1 MDAYV
6 EKKVIERVA
15 EGDETAFRALFNE
28 HRGAI
33 YKTAVRLTESPA
45 AAEDVLQ
52 EVFLII
58 WLKRE
63 DLPAILNFRAYLQTI
78 ARNHIIRSFKRLS
91 QQRHASATLSVIRGE
106 LHQDTEDRVQEREF
120 DRILQ
125 SAVATLSPRQAA
137 VYSLIREKGFSRE
150 QAAAH
155 LDVYPETV
163 KSHMEVA
170 MKKIRAYCLARL
182 TLCLIFFFS

>member
-6 EKKVIERVA
+6 ERKIIDRVA
-15 EGDETAFRALFNE
+15 EGDETAFRELFNE

-33 YKTAVRLTESPA
+33 YKTAFRLTESAA

-52 EVFLII
+52 EVFLIVWI
-58 WLKRE
+58 KRE
-63 DLPAILNFRAYLQTI
+63 ELSSILNFRAYLQAI

-91 QQRHASATLSVIRGE
+91 KQRDASMTLSVIKGE
-106 LHQDTEDRVQEREF
+106 LHQDTEDVVQEREF
-120 DRILQ
+120 NRILQ

-137 VYSLIREKGFSRE
+137 VYSLIRDKGFSRE

-182 TLCLIFFFS
+182 MLSLVLFFS

>member
-1 MDAYV
+1 MELYV
-6 EKKVIERVA
+6 ERHLIDLIAK
-15 EGDETAFRALFNE
+15 GDENAFRELFNE

-33 YKTAVRLTESPA
+33 YKTALRITASPV

-52 EVFLII
+52 EVFLVV

-63 DLPAILNFRAYLQTI
+63 QLSSVLNFRAYVKTI
-78 ARNHIIRSFKRLS
+78 ARNHMIRSFKHLTRQRNAS
-91 QQRHASATLSVIRGE
+91 QTLSVIKGDQ
-106 LHQDTEDRVQEREF
+106 HQDTEDIIQDREF
-120 DRILQ
+120 YKILQ
-125 SAVATLSPRQAA
+125 SAVATLSPRQAT

-150 QAAAH
+150 QAAAY

-163 KSHMEVA
+163 KSHLEVA

-182 TLCLIFFFS
+182 AIYLLLLFC